1 MKKIEVKL
9 TKDGFSI
16 IKSIVRR
23 SKHLS
28 ETSIDFDWDWDVKT
42 NRFRHV
48 MFIHANELELSKF
61 LFEVQ
66 LKNLRSFFVEPDI
79 KNEILAEKMIKKI
92 LKTINKD
99 LV

>member
-1 MKKIEVKL
+1 
-9 TKDGFSI
+9 
-16 IKSIVRR
+16 
-23 SKHLS
+23 
-28 ETSIDFDWDWDVKT
+28 
-42 NRFRHV
+42 
-48 MFIHANELELSKF
+48 
-61 LFEVQ
+61 VQ